1 MEDTDHDKLR
11 GIRDRKNLRR
21 EKLRDRCTGD
31 MQNKSATWNTRL
43 ELQPND
49 KSGTQGL
56 IITAYKQR

>member
-11 GIRDRKNLRR
+11 GIRDQKNFRK

-31 MQNKSATWNTRL
+31 MPNKSATCNTRL
-43 ELQPND
+43 EPQPND